1 MSRSVATNSLIHLE
15 REGETERESF
25 VRKTERGRDRGGA
38 RERKTE
44 RERVL
49 YERQRERGKDR
60 DRFVRK

>member
-38 RERKTE
+38 RERKISRVWKVSLNKIGRASC
-44 RERVL
+44 RERV
-49 YERQRERGKDR
+49 
-60 DRFVRK
+60 